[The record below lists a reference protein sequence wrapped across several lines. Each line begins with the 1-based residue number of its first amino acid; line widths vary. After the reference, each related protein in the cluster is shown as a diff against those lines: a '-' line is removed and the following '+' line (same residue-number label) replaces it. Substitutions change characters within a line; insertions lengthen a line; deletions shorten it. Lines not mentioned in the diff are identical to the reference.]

1 MGFDRVSFIG
11 LGDLRIAYRTAGE
24 PDAPTIVLLHALTA
38 TGADWEPVVDA
49 LARSHRVI
57 APDARGHGHSDW
69 ATSYSLG
76 LFRDDVL
83 GLIEALALD
92 QLTLIGHSF
101 GGTIA
106 AMIAETGSS
115 RLARLIIEDA
125 TVPRRADPSQRRK
138 TDEPPGVDPALV
150 GALGAQLA
158 APDPAWWDDLAGI
171 DVPTLVIAGGPE
183 SHIPQDGLAELANR
197 VPGGRLVTIP
207 AGHRIHTNRPVEFA
221 AAVRAFLGE

>member
-49 LARSHRVI
+49 LARNHRVI

-69 ATSYSLG
+69 ATSYSLE
-76 LFRDDVL
+76 LLRDDVL

-106 AMIAETGSS
+106 ATYRPSSLRADLRAISRRMGSS
-115 RLARLIIEDA
+115 SWRTACR
-125 TVPRRADPSQRRK
+125 
-138 TDEPPGVDPALV
+138 V
-150 GALGAQLA
+150 GG
-158 APDPAWWDDLAGI
+158 W
-171 DVPTLVIAGGPE
+171 
-183 SHIPQDGLAELANR
+183 
-197 VPGGRLVTIP
+197 
-207 AGHRIHTNRPVEFA
+207 
-221 AAVRAFLGE
+221 